1 MWTFFMEVWLIHRI
15 GARVILKIG
24 LNTLWGVRGGKT
36 GWMQMG
42 GTPKNKKPSWNQEGI
57 IIF

>member
-1 MWTFFMEVWLIHRI
+1 MWTFFIEVWLIHRI

-36 GWMQMG
+36 GWVKGELKGQMG
-42 GTPKNKKPSWNQEGI
+42 SREREKGYG
-57 IIF
+57 